1 MPFVRPDVKAFLDF
15 LNSQPGPQMHELDA
29 PSARQM
35 YRAMVPIGELP
46 RGELAHVED
55 LSIPGDHGHSVPARL
70 YCPVARGGQPAPV
83 LIYYH
88 GGGWVIGDLET
99 HDSLC
104 AEIARTLGMTV
115 IAIDYRL
122 APEHPFPA
130 AAEDCL
136 AATRWVAGSPKE
148 IGHAVTG
155 IVVAGDSAGG
165 NLAAV
170 CAQQLHDGLPVPILA
185 QWLIYP
191 GVDMTASSGSM
202 EEFAE
207 GYLLTQKGMAWFSA
221 HYMGDGAQV
230 LHPHASPHHTDRFHG
245 LPPALVFTC
254 GLDPLRDQG
263 RAYAGKL
270 IEHGVPTVF
279 REAKGQIHG
288 SLTLR
293 QAIPSAQGDLMGCL
307 AALREIINEAQAE
320 ATMAQAA
327 EGTAQ
332 AAE

>member
-15 LNSQPGPQMHELDA
+15 LNSQPTPKMEEGDA
-29 PSARQM
+29 PTARMM

-46 RGELAHVED
+46 RGELAHVEE
-55 LSIPGDHGHSVPARL
+55 LVIPGDHGHSIPARL
-70 YCPVARGGQPAPV
+70 YCPAKRGGQPAPV
-83 LIYYH
+83 LVYYH
-88 GGGWVIGDLET
+88 GGGWVIGDLDT

-104 AEIARTLGMTV
+104 AETARTLGMTV

-130 AAEDCL
+130 AADDCL
-136 AATRWVAGSPKE
+136 AATRWIGGSPKE

-155 IVVAGDSAGG
+155 LVVAGDSAGG

-170 CAQQLHDGLPVPILA
+170 CAQQLHDKLAVPILA

-191 GVDMTASSGSM
+191 CVDMTASGGSLD
-202 EEFAE
+202 EFAE
-207 GYLLTQKGMAWFSA
+207 GYLLTRGGMAWFSA
-221 HYMGDGAQV
+221 HYMGDGSQA
-230 LHPHASPHHTDRFHG
+230 LHPHASPFHTDRFDG

-263 RAYAGKL
+263 RAYAAKL
-270 IEHGVPTVF
+270 IQNGVPTVF

-288 SLTLR
+288 CMTLR

-307 AALREIINEAQAE
+307 ASLREIINEAQGE

-327 EGTAQ
+327 QAQ

>member
-29 PSARQM
+29 QTARMMFQ
-35 YRAMVPIGELP
+35 AMGQLAELP

-55 LSIPGDHGHSVPARL
+55 ITIPGDHGHSIPARL
-70 YCPVARGGQPAPV
+70 YCPQQRSGPPAPV
-83 LIYYH
+83 LVFYH

-99 HDSLC
+99 HDSAC
-104 AEIARTLGMTV
+104 AEIARGLGMTV

-130 AAEDCL
+130 AADDCL
-136 AATRWVAGSPKE
+136 AATRWVASSPAA
-148 IGHAVTG
+148 IGHAVSG
-155 IVVAGDSAGG
+155 LVLAGDSAGG

-170 CAQQLHDGLPVPILA
+170 CAQQLHDRLPVPILA

-191 GVDMTASSGSM
+191 GVDMGATEGSM
-202 EEFAE
+202 QEFAE
-207 GYLLTQKGMAWFSA
+207 GYLLTHASMTYFMG
-221 HYMGDGAQV
+221 HYLGAGDQAM
-230 LHPHASPHHTDRFHG
+230 HAHASPYHSDRFEG
-245 LPPALVFTC
+245 LPPALVYTC

-263 RAYAGKL
+263 RAYAAKL
-270 IEHGVPTVF
+270 VRHGVPTVY

-293 QAIPSAQGDLMGCL
+293 QAIPSGQGDLAGCL
-307 AALREIINEAQAE
+307 AALREIINEAQGE
-320 ATMAQAA
+320 ATMAQAS
-327 EGTAQ
+327 Q
-332 AAE
+332 AA